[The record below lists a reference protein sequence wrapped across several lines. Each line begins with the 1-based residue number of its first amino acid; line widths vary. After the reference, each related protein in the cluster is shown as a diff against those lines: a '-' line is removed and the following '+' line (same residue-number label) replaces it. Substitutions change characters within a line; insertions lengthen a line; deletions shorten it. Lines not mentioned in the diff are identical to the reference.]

1 MAGGGGG
8 AEGEPEFQI
17 APMID
22 VLLVLLIFFMSI
34 TTTQVLKVD
43 QSINLPLAPD
53 ALKKD
58 ITRNEAVVNIRW
70 DPVKKKPQYVVD
82 ERVYAEVADVT
93 KAIVAAKQASAA
105 KGSGTSDLP
114 FRVVIRGDREASA
127 ISVSKVMNAAAEAG
141 VADIAFSAVNKDE

>member
-43 QSINLPLAPD
+43 KSITLPLAPD

-58 ITRNEAVVNIRW
+58 TTRNEAIVNIRW
-70 DPVKKKPQYVVD
+70 DPAKKKAQYVMD
-82 ERVYAEVADVT
+82 DRVYLEPADVT
-93 KAIVAAKQASAA
+93 KAIIAAKKTSGARVTSSA
-105 KGSGTSDLP
+105 DFP
-114 FRVVIRGDREASA
+114 FRVVIRGDRDASA
-127 ISVSKVMNAAAEAG
+127 ISVSRVMNAAAEAG
-141 VADIAFSAVNKDE
+141 VADIAFSAVNKD

>member
-8 AEGEPEFQI
+8 GEGEPEFQI

-43 QSINLPLAPD
+43 KSINLPLAPD

-58 ITRNEAVVNIRW
+58 NMRSEAIINVRW
-70 DPVKKKPQYVVD
+70 DVAKKKADYVMD
-82 ERVYAEVADVT
+82 DKVYPELPDLV
-93 KAIVAAKQASAA
+93 KAVASAKKVGELKVTRSA
-105 KGSGTSDLP
+105 NTA
-114 FRVVIRGDREASA
+114 FRVVIRGDRDASA
-127 ISVSKVMNAAAEAG
+127 ISVSRAMNAAAEAG
-141 VADIAFSAVNKDE
+141 VSDISFSATNKD